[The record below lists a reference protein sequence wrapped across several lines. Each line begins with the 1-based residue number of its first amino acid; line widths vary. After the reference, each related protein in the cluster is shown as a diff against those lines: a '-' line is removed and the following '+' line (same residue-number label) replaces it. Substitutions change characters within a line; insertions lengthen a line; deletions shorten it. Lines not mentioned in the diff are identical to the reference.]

1 MGPSMSTGTSLT
13 QKEAK
18 REALAI
24 SISERYSLLEEKR
37 PVIEIMAYNDKYKKI
52 LDGICLDK
60 IKLDGMSKEEEEAI
74 IKIKG
79 EALIEKDDPGAFM
92 IPIRLE
98 ERVGQRGSTKCKKG
112 NYDVEPLKGKAYGA
126 SKQCSVPAKTSLD
139 TAESDN
145 DDEEEYAFQRNK
157 FGAPIYGTK
166 PARYLNC
173 NDPLDHSLALQEV
186 LNPFRKICVWKKVVS
201 FLRSL
206 PVALQH
212 VEWKPDYTG
221 CFNKKEDSD
230 GQLWEHTMM
239 KPDHQEPNA
248 LDNTK
253 PWRKY
258 CSHRFIMNFW
268 NGKVA
273 TEMRSQEW
281 GCGEEIDGMLRI
293 NLCEAGTNEEIF
305 ISVAWIRAFN
315 INEPIYSELCH
326 EFYSTYE
333 FDEVC
338 ADDELKTKK
347 IIKFRLGGRAHRG
360 LRSDEHFNAQEYWLS
375 ISREENLSLS
385 RSHASTIRILMKRK
399 GAGTQRERERESLI
413 YCGQFITKLA
423 RKVRV
428 LSDEV
433 LRSLSAPIYCRDLD
447 TTMLRELID
456 SEGRLI
462 LRFHSRMY
470 LGLLSR
476 DLKEH
481 RCRTCTRGWIHMV
494 GVYNVPLRGAY
505 NPPGYD
511 QQQYDQYYQQYPP
524 QQQQ

>member
-1 MGPSMSTGTSLT
+1 MGKSSRNKRKQLEKYLLIYSDMGPSMSTGTSLT

-157 FGAPIYGTK
+157 FGAPIYGTE

-230 GQLWEHTMM
+230 GQLWEETMM
-239 KPDHQEPNA
+239 TPDHQEPNA
-248 LDNTK
+248 LVNTK
-253 PWRKY
+253 PWKRYLFPQVHHEFLKWEGCNRDAKSWY
-258 CSHRFIMNFW
+258 NTKLAHLLPRHIYSPCVMNW
-268 NGKVA
+268 DILN
-273 TEMRSQEW
+273 RI

-293 NLCEAGTNEEIF
+293 NLCEAGTNKEIF
-305 ISVAWIRAFN
+305 NSAAWIGAFN
-315 INEPIYSELCH
+315 INEPIYSEIFH
-326 EFYSTYE
+326 KFYSTYE
-333 FDEVC
+333 FDDVYLGLYHAEEL
-338 ADDELKTKK
+338 DEEG
-347 IIKFRLGGRAHRG
+347 FNVYCQGG

-385 RSHASTIRILMKRK
+385 RSHIHKRSQ
-399 GAGTQRERERESLI
+399 A
-413 YCGQFITKLA
+413 
-423 RKVRV
+423 V
-428 LSDEV
+428 LKKQKRSDEWA
-433 LRSLSAPIYCRDLD
+433 LAKEQKCK
-447 TTMLRELID
+447 
-456 SEGRLI
+456 
-462 LRFHSRMY
+462 
-470 LGLLSR
+470 LLNKKHPANKK
-476 DLKEH
+476 LL
-481 RCRTCTRGWIHMV
+481 
-494 GVYNVPLRGAY
+494 LRGSGPRMTKRTKSAKIFR
-505 NPPGYD
+505 
-511 QQQYDQYYQQYPP
+511 
-524 QQQQ
+524 